1 MGLNIISGAPGSSV
15 APGTPWIPTHPA
27 PLDAQ
32 LDHAR
37 NLYAQG
43 DVLRARD
50 AYALLT
56 RSYPFEWHLY
66 WAIGICE
73 MRIGRLRE
81 AEGPLRRAVELAPNS
96 STAHSW
102 LGEWFLRK
110 GMIPN
115 ALEHT
120 ATALQLD
127 PNDIAVLETRAWV
140 LEAAGDMNNAWQIA
154 QTLLARGDVSPSFAR
169 LLGRLAPRFKA
180 EKSALDLISKIL
192 DKGVSDDDANLH
204 FAASA
209 LHDRAGN
216 YAEAFTAAQKG
227 NALRRHQAYN
237 PTDVENE
244 TNRLL
249 RFFSKERL
257 EKLSRGG
264 ALSDRPVFIVG
275 MPRSGTSLVEQIIAS
290 HPAVHGAGE
299 LELAYE
305 MVLSAIRSAPAD
317 APGGGGGG
325 HYPDCLQS
333 LSQPQIDQLGAEY
346 LWGLVPLS
354 PPNAVRV
361 TNKMP
366 LNLTHLGLIQMAL
379 PGARIIYVKRNPLDT
394 CLSCFMTDFNVGN
407 EFKYTLPHLAHFYK
421 LHEKIM
427 THWKQTLRLPL
438 LEVNYEVPRQ
448 TDRPGIPPPHRLPRP
463 PLERQLH
470 PLPPNPTHRRH
481 RQRSTSPPTHLRP
494 LDRSLETL
502 RTLARRTDRRPPP
515 YPVLLKGNARD
526 SP

>member
-15 APGTPWIPTHPA
+15 SPGTAWIPTHPA
-27 PLDAQ
+27 PLDAE
-32 LDHAR
+32 LDRAR
-37 NLYAQG
+37 TLYAQG
-43 DVLRARD
+43 DVLRARE
-50 AYALLT
+50 AYLHLT

-66 WAIGICE
+66 WAVGICE

-81 AEGPLRRAVELAPNS
+81 AEGPLRRAVELNPNAPL
-96 STAHSW
+96 AHSW

-120 ATALQLD
+120 ATALNLD
-127 PNDIAVLETRAWV
+127 PNDIAVLQETRAWV
-140 LEAAGDMNNAWQIA
+140 LEAAGDMPASWQIA
-154 QTLLARGDVSPSFAR
+154 QTLLAKGDVSPSFAR

-180 EKSALDLISKIL
+180 EKAALDLISQIL
-192 DKGVSDDDANLH
+192 AKGVSDDDANLH
-204 FAASA
+204 FTAAA
-209 LHDRAGN
+209 LLDREGK
-216 YAEAFTAAQKG
+216 YAEAFAAAKHG
-227 NALRRHQAYN
+227 NSLRHHQTYN
-237 PTDVENE
+237 PADVEHE
-244 TNRLL
+244 THRLL
-249 RFFSKERL
+249 TFFSKDRL
-257 EKLSRGG
+257 ESLSKGG

-305 MVLSAIRSAPAD
+305 MVLSAIRQYPSNI
-317 APGGGGGG
+317 PGNGGGG
-325 HYPDCLQS
+325 HYPDCLAS

-361 TNKMP
+361 SNKMP
-366 LNLTHLGLIQMAL
+366 LNFTHHGRLQKAL

-407 EFKYTLPHLAHFYK
+407 EFKYSLPHLAHFYK

-438 LEVNYEVPRQ
+438 LEVNYEDLVKNQLPESQRLIAFLGLPWDEKCATFHQ
-448 TDRPGIPPPHRLPRP
+448 TKRTVATASVQQVREPIY
-463 PLERQLH
+463 
-470 PLPPNPTHRRH
+470 
-481 RQRSTSPPTHLRP
+481 
-494 LDRSLETL
+494 DRSIDRWKHYAPWL
-502 RTLARRTDRRPPP
+502 TD
-515 YPVLLKGNARD
+515 LITALGN
-526 SP
+526 P